1 MYGKF
6 YYRYEEKF
14 VFIVVI
20 KSVHMCY
27 MYLETFVLGILQ
39 DVLFIAI

>member
-1 MYGKF
+1 MYK
-6 YYRYEEKF
+6 YEEKF

-27 MYLETFVLGILQ
+27 MYLEMFVQGILQ

>member
-20 KSVHMCY
+20 KSVHMCC

>member
-20 KSVHMCY
+20 KFVYMCY
-27 MYLETFVLGILQ
+27 MYFEMFVLGIL
-39 DVLFIAI
+39 